1 MYCHQNFQIKHSQSR
16 SSHLHLLLKK
26 NIQYGTIIWIESVR
40 TKMKKVLS
48 KYRKTISFVSQRGNT
63 YGSIIQWIM
72 ETIN

>member
-16 SSHLHLLLKK
+16 SSDLHLSLKK
-26 NIQYGTIIWIESVR
+26 NIQYDIILEIGSIR
-40 TKMKKVLS
+40 PKMKKVLS